1 MLFYVYNISLILKVK
16 IYLLE
21 YCNCNFTYSLSLALN
36 VDKWVR
42 FYPISWYLFILF
54 FSQVICSNIINVPN
68 VVQSANVIL
77 LNNVFQCFV
86 PVEIQRNIW
95 QWLKN
100 IITPG
105 TVIITIPSIE
115 ETLNNLQV
123 YFHKYCFLDVKVW
136 IYNI

>member
-1 MLFYVYNISLILKVK
+1 M
-16 IYLLE
+16 
-21 YCNCNFTYSLSLALN
+21 
-36 VDKWVR
+36 
-42 FYPISWYLFILF
+42 
-54 FSQVICSNIINVPN
+54 PN

-95 QWLKN
+95 QVLKN

-105 TVIITIPSIE
+105 TMIITIPSIE

-123 YFHKYCFLDVKVW
+123 YFHKYCFLDVKF
-136 IYNI
+136 